1 MRRVPLLTVR
11 LPAISAVF
19 ARRIRPLHGWTAWM
33 AVIALALAA
42 SGSASAQMYT
52 GGCKSTAEG
61 NTIKSLPTATLA
73 VPGAAGVGDFVGGWY
88 TSPSFYGQHSTKL
101 TPVDFE
107 MCVSVNSARN
117 GGSNGADKNLYPV
130 GIKPGAIIAA
140 PNNLIV
146 SDDGMTFRVWTTPQL
161 RDSFGLGYI
170 VRWRTSNTWGETGS
184 WGTPPAAWGTVTGET
199 ATGLPF
205 WRVHVFSE
213 SSAGAIN
220 NSQDVQAG
228 ATNTHYFNSLQDWYT
243 YINRAV
249 MNDRMIRLFYAVEVE
264 VRWVVIGKVS
274 QPLDASAGGS
284 ANVTLV
290 QIQSRPN
297 AQAMRTHT
305 LSQSINVKLAPHG
318 TCTTPSVT
326 VPFNTLFA
334 SDLPTVGSTAGTKEF
349 TFEFTKCPRVNI
361 AYFFR
366 APAGIA
372 VDNAHGVVGLKSA
385 AGNAQGVG
393 VQLAHNGGVA
403 GTAPV
408 QFNQDGNA
416 TVYTRSPGMGQDTP
430 QGVNH
435 SIPLRA
441 SIYRTSAQPIVPG
454 KINAAVLVYV
464 QYP

>member
-1 MRRVPLLTVR
+1 MRHVPLRPVYP
-11 LPAISAVF
+11 PAICAASVRY
-19 ARRIRPLHGWTAWM
+19 RRLLRGWMVWV

-61 NTIKSLPTATLA
+61 NTTKLLPAATLV
-73 VPGAAGVGDFVGGWY
+73 VPGAAEAGDFVGPWY
-88 TSPSFYGQHSTKL
+88 TSPSFLGQHSIKL

-130 GIKPGAIIAA
+130 GIKPGTIIAA
-140 PNNLIV
+140 PGNRTV
-146 SDDGMTFRVWTTPQL
+146 TDDGMTFRVWTTPQL

-170 VRWRTSNTWGETGS
+170 VRWRTSNTWGETGN

-213 SSAGAIN
+213 SSAGAVN
-220 NSQDVQAG
+220 GSQDVQAG
-228 ATNTHYFNSLQDWYT
+228 STNTHYFNSLQDWYT

-249 MNDRMIRLFYAVEVE
+249 MNDRMIRLFYAVEVQ
-264 VRWVVIGKVS
+264 VRWVVIGKAS
-274 QPLDASAGGS
+274 QQLNESTGS
-284 ANVTLV
+284 ADVTLV

-305 LSQSINVKLAPHG
+305 LNQHINVRLAPHG
-318 TCTTPSVT
+318 TCTTPSLT
-326 VPFNTLFA
+326 VPFGRLDAN
-334 SDLPTVGSTAGTKEF
+334 DLSAVGPAATPAQ
-349 TFEFTKCPRVNI
+349 TFDLVFKDCPRVNVQ
-361 AYFFR
+361 YFFR
-366 APAGIA
+366 APAGVA
-372 VDNAHGVVGLKSA
+372 VDNANGVVGLKSNP
-385 AGNAQGVG
+385 GNAQGVG
-393 VQLAHNGGVA
+393 VQLAHNGSHA

-408 QFNQDGNA
+408 QFNQDGND
-416 TVYTRSPGMGQDTP
+416 TVYTRTPPMGQDNST
-430 QGVNH
+430 GITH
-435 SIPLRA
+435 TIPMRA
-441 SIYRTSAQPIVPG
+441 AVYRTSAAPIVPG
-454 KINAAVLVYV
+454 KINAAVLVYI